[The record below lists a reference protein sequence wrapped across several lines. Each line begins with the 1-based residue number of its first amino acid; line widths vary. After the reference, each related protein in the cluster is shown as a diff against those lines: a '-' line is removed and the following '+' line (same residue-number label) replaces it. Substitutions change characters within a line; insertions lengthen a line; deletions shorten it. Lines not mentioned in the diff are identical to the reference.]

1 MWPRQEI
8 PVLQKN
14 FEVEVFSCYWLH
26 LCFIKKSYPYVK
38 KIFLNTNIYPGTLK
52 CSNVTKISNKHNWRS
67 EHKFN
72 ALEKS
77 PVILFVF
84 QADISLN
91 SSRFQT
97 ILLEKSTQ
105 ALFNRRPWRRWSAF
119 LLNLWTVGF
128 ITQSQLKLQLCKLDR
143 FFWDLTSCVAT
154 MEPPSGATLGFSNLL
169 IYFLPIGV
177 SFATWQ
183 IWQLSTECWPSS
195 NLFFQAQTGSTSLW
209 DSVSQSNP
217 SQHWQSRI
225 IPT

>member
-1 MWPRQEI
+1 M
-8 PVLQKN
+8 
-14 FEVEVFSCYWLH
+14 S
-26 LCFIKKSYPYVK
+26 KKYSLTQ
-38 KIFLNTNIYPGTLK
+38 ISTLEPW
-52 CSNVTKISNKHNWRS
+52 IALDKHNWRS
-67 EHKFN
+67 EHKFY

-97 ILLEKSTQ
+97 LLLEKSTQ
-105 ALFNRRPWRRWSAF
+105 ALFNRGPWRRWSAF

-143 FFWDLTSCVAT
+143 FFWDLTSWVWWRWDLHQVLPLVSPICWSFSCQS
-154 MEPPSGATLGFSNLL
+154 ECILPPGRFGNCPQSADLHRTF
-169 IYFLPIGV
+169 
-177 SFATWQ
+177 
-183 IWQLSTECWPSS
+183 
-195 NLFFQAQTGSTSLW
+195 FFQAQTGSTSLW